1 MMDTQTII
9 LLVILIVAIAV
20 FMSERLRA
28 DVVAILV
35 MLSLGLTGL
44 VAPRQVFS
52 GLSSSAVMLII
63 AVSILTGGLFRTGV
77 SAVIGRWLVRV
88 GGASEGRMTALVMAA
103 AGGLSLF
110 MNNIASAAVIMP
122 AVMDAT
128 RRTRISPSKLLMPMA
143 LATHL
148 GGMATLF
155 TTASIV
161 SSGVLQSAGLQGL
174 GVFDFAAVGGAA
186 ALLGFVYIQFIGR
199 RTLPDH
205 SPAAEIVEQQQGSA
219 DLAESYRLSQRL
231 SHVLVETG
239 SPLVGQSLDQ
249 TRIGSEL
256 GLTVLALERHGR
268 RQPAPAVH
276 ERLRAGD
283 ILVLGG
289 RADRAATLASLGARV
304 LPESPTPLSTSAD
317 ASFSEILVAPRS
329 RAIGQSLRQMDFRGR
344 YGLTVAAMWHA
355 GQLRRTDLGDL
366 VLKGSETLLVFG
378 QREKLDLIR
387 TDPDWILLS
396 TANDGAARPSKMNL
410 AVIILAL
417 SLVAAVVT
425 PLPTSVVLFVGALAM
440 VLTGC
445 LTMEDAYQAIEWRSV
460 FLVGSMLP
468 VEVALS
474 STGAARQIGDLITGS
489 LGTAGPIA
497 VAAGLFIVSMVLN
510 QFIPAGAAVP
520 AVLVPVAIAAAQGLG
535 SDPRA
540 FALVIAIATGTSVL
554 TPFAH
559 PVNVLVMGP
568 GGYSFADYFW
578 AGLPIVVTTFI
589 ATLATLPLF
598 WGVW

>member
-1 MMDTQTII
+1 MDTQTVI
-9 LLVILIVAIAV
+9 LLVIMVVAIAV

-44 VAPRQVFS
+44 VEPRQVFS
-52 GLSSSAVMLII
+52 GLSSSAVMLVI

-77 SAVIGRWLVRV
+77 SAVIGRWLVRA

-122 AVMDAT
+122 AVMDAS
-128 RRTRISPSKLLMPMA
+128 RRTKLNASKLLMPMA

-161 SSGVLQSAGLQGL
+161 SSGMLQSAGLQGL

-199 RTLPDH
+199 RALPER
-205 SPAAEIVEQQQGSA
+205 SPAAELVDQQQERA
-219 DLAESYRLSQRL
+219 DLAESYRMSQRL

-239 SPLVGQSLDQ
+239 SPLIGQSLEQ

-268 RQPAPAVH
+268 RLPAPAVR
-276 ERLRAGD
+276 ERLKAGD
-283 ILVLGG
+283 VLVLGG
-289 RADRAATLASLGARV
+289 RTDRAATLTTLGARV
-304 LPESPTPLSTSAD
+304 LPDLPVAFPTTPD
-317 ASFSEILVAPRS
+317 AAFSEILVAPRS
-329 RAIGQSLRQMDFRGR
+329 RVIGRSLRQMDFRGR
-344 YGLTVAAMWHA
+344 HGLTVAAMWHS

-366 VLKGSETLLVFG
+366 VLKGSETLLVYG
-378 QREKLDLIR
+378 PREKLDLIR
-387 TDPDWILLS
+387 TDPDWILLTTDS
-396 TANDGAARPSKMNL
+396 EGAARPGKMKL

-417 SLVAAVVT
+417 SLVAAVLT
-425 PLPTSVVLFVGALAM
+425 PLPTAVVLFVGALAM

-445 LTMEDAYQAIEWRSV
+445 LTMEEAYQAIEWRSV

-468 VEVALS
+468 VELALS
-474 STGAARQIGDLITGS
+474 STGAARQIGDLITSS
-489 LGTAGPIA
+489 LGAAGPMA
-497 VAAGLFIVSMVLN
+497 VVAGLFMVSMILN

-520 AVLVPVAIAAAQGLG
+520 AVLVPVGIAAAQGLG
-535 SDPRA
+535 ADPRA

-578 AGLPIVVTTFI
+578 SGLPIVVTTFI
-589 ATLATLPLF
+589 ATMVTLPMF
-598 WGVW
+598 WHIW

>member
-1 MMDTQTII
+1 MDTQTVI
-9 LLVILIVAIAV
+9 LLVILVVAIAV
-20 FMSERLRA
+20 FMSERIRA

-44 VAPRQVFS
+44 VEPRQVFS
-52 GLSSSAVMLII
+52 GLSSSAVMLVI
-63 AVSILTGGLFRTGV
+63 AVSILTGGLFRTGF
-77 SAVIGRWLVRV
+77 SAVIGRWLVRA

-122 AVMDAT
+122 AVMDAS
-128 RRTRISPSKLLMPMA
+128 RRTRLNASKLLMPMA

-161 SSGVLQSAGLQGL
+161 SSAMLQSAGLPGL

-186 ALLGFVYIQFIGR
+186 ALLGFAYIQIFGR
-199 RTLPDH
+199 RALPER
-205 SPAAEIVEQQQGSA
+205 SPAAELVDQQQERA

-239 SPLVGQSLDQ
+239 SPLVGQSLEQ

-268 RQPAPAVH
+268 RLPAPAVR

-283 ILVLGG
+283 VLVLGG
-289 RADRAATLASLGARV
+289 RADRAETLTTMGARV
-304 LPESPTPLSTSAD
+304 LPDLPAAFPTTPD
-317 ASFSEILVAPRS
+317 AAFSEILVAPRS
-329 RAIGQSLRQMDFRGR
+329 RVIGRSLRQMDFRGR
-344 YGLTVAAMWHA
+344 HGLTVAAMWHS

-366 VLKGSETLLVFG
+366 VLKGSETLLVYG
-378 QREKLDLIR
+378 PRDKLDLIR
-387 TDPDWILLS
+387 TDPDWILLT
-396 TANDGAARPSKMNL
+396 TAQNGAARPGKMTL
-410 AVIILAL
+410 AVVILAL
-417 SLVAAVVT
+417 TLVAAVLT
-425 PLPTSVVLFVGALAM
+425 PLPTAVVLFVGALAM

-445 LTMEDAYQAIEWRSV
+445 LTMEEAYQAIEWRSV

-468 VEVALS
+468 VELALS
-474 STGAARQIGDLITGS
+474 STGTARQIGDLITSS
-489 LGTAGPIA
+489 LGAAGPMA
-497 VAAGLFIVSMVLN
+497 VVAGLFMVSMILN

-520 AVLVPVAIAAAQGLG
+520 AVLVPVGIAAAQGLG
-535 SDPRA
+535 ADPRA

-578 AGLPIVVTTFI
+578 SGLPIVVTTFV
-589 ATLATLPLF
+589 ATMLTLPLF
-598 WGVW
+598 WHVW

>member
-1 MMDTQTII
+1 MDTQTVV
-9 LLVILIVAIAV
+9 LLVILVVAIAV

-28 DVVAILV
+28 DVVAIGV

-44 VAPRQVFS
+44 VEPHQVFS
-52 GLSSSAVMLII
+52 GLSSSAVMLVI
-63 AVSILTGGLFRTGV
+63 AVSILTGGLFRTGF
-77 SAVIGRWLVRV
+77 SAVIGRWLVRA

-122 AVMDAT
+122 AVMDAS
-128 RRTRISPSKLLMPMA
+128 RRTRLNASKLLMPMA

-161 SSGVLQSAGLQGL
+161 SSGMLQSAGLPGL

-186 ALLGFVYIQFIGR
+186 ALLGFAYIQFIGR
-199 RTLPDH
+199 RALPDR
-205 SPAAEIVEQQQGSA
+205 SPAAELVGQQQEQA
-219 DLAESYRLSQRL
+219 DLAENYRLSQRL

-239 SPLVGQSLDQ
+239 SPLIGQSLEQ

-268 RQPAPAVH
+268 RLPAPAVR
-276 ERLRAGD
+276 ERLKVGD

-289 RADRAATLASLGARV
+289 HADRAALLAAMGARV
-304 LPESPTPLSTSAD
+304 LPDLPAAFQTTPD
-317 ASFSEILVAPRS
+317 AAFSEILVAPRS
-329 RAIGQSLRQMDFRGR
+329 RAIGRSLRQMDFRGR
-344 YGLTVAAMWHA
+344 HGLTVAAMWHS

-366 VLKGSETLLVFG
+366 VLKGSETLLVYG
-378 QREKLDLIR
+378 PREKLDLIR
-387 TDPDWILLS
+387 SDPDWIVLTTS
-396 TANDGAARPSKMNL
+396 NAGTARPGKMTL

-417 SLVAAVVT
+417 SLVAAVLT
-425 PLPTSVVLFVGALAM
+425 PLPTAVVLFIGALAM

-468 VEVALS
+468 VELALS
-474 STGAARQIGDLITGS
+474 STGTAHRIGDLIISS
-489 LGTAGPIA
+489 LGAAGPMA
-497 VAAGLFIVSMVLN
+497 VVAGLFMVAMVLN

-535 SDPRA
+535 ADPRA

-578 AGLPIVVTTFI
+578 SGLPIVVTTFI
-589 ATLATLPLF
+589 ATMVTLPLF
-598 WGVW
+598 WHVW

>member
-1 MMDTQTII
+1 MDTPTVI
-9 LLVILIVAIAV
+9 LLVILVVAIAV

-44 VAPRQVFS
+44 VEPRQVFS
-52 GLSSSAVMLII
+52 GLSSSAVMLVI

-77 SAVIGRWLVRV
+77 SAVIGRWLVRA

-122 AVMDAT
+122 AVMDAS
-128 RRTRISPSKLLMPMA
+128 RRTKLNASKLLMPMA

-161 SSGVLQSAGLQGL
+161 SSGMLQSAGLQGL

-199 RTLPDH
+199 RALPER
-205 SPAAEIVEQQQGSA
+205 SPAAELVDQQQERA
-219 DLAESYRLSQRL
+219 DLAESYRMSQRL

-239 SPLVGQSLDQ
+239 SPLIGQSLEQ

-268 RQPAPAVH
+268 RLPAPAVR
-276 ERLRAGD
+276 ERLKAGD
-283 ILVLGG
+283 VLVLGG
-289 RADRAATLASLGARV
+289 RTDRAATLTTLGARV
-304 LPESPTPLSTSAD
+304 LPDLRVAFPTTPD
-317 ASFSEILVAPRS
+317 AAFSEILVAPRS
-329 RAIGQSLRQMDFRGR
+329 RVIGRSLRQMDFRGR
-344 YGLTVAAMWHA
+344 HGLTVAAMWHS

-366 VLKGSETLLVFG
+366 VLKGSETLLVYG
-378 QREKLDLIR
+378 PREKLDLIR
-387 TDPDWILLS
+387 TDPDWILLTTDS
-396 TANDGAARPSKMNL
+396 EGAARPGKMKL

-417 SLVAAVVT
+417 SLVAAVLT
-425 PLPTSVVLFVGALAM
+425 PLPTAVVLFVGALAM

-445 LTMEDAYQAIEWRSV
+445 LTMEEAYQAIEWRSV

-468 VEVALS
+468 VELALS
-474 STGAARQIGDLITGS
+474 STGAARQIGDLITSS
-489 LGTAGPIA
+489 LGAAGPMA
-497 VAAGLFIVSMVLN
+497 VVAGLFMVSMILN

-520 AVLVPVAIAAAQGLG
+520 AVLVPVGIAAAQGLG
-535 SDPRA
+535 ADPRA

-578 AGLPIVVTTFI
+578 SGLPIVVTTFI
-589 ATLATLPLF
+589 ATMVTLPMF
-598 WGVW
+598 WHIW